1 MSDFGSVMVMVM
13 APSPAAVDPGQ
24 GMPHADAHATAE
36 SAHRAKPSRRT
47 LGVVSTTICGARIFD
62 GERSLGEGTV
72 VVDGDVITAVEPGD
86 REPAPGDVDGRGA
99 TLLPGLIDGHVHLR
113 GAGNLGQDL
122 RHGVTTVLDMFSAP
136 PQFTAML
143 RGRAT
148 RRDDEADLRSS
159 GLIAGAVDGWP
170 AVLLPPDPSGWRMP
184 GLSGPEDAE
193 EFVADRLRE
202 GSDYLKV
209 FVENAAS
216 RPTLT
221 PETVAAVCAAARSH
235 GLTTVAH
242 APTRWAFAT
251 ARQAGVDVLTHLP
264 LDGPLDDDGLGDL
277 TVVPTLTMMAA
288 LTDPDSQNAL
298 FADPRLTARLPAD
311 VVDALR
317 TGDRGGLPTSS
328 APGAAYEHAAENLR
342 RLVAAGARVVAG
354 TDANDVPGRPAAVLH
369 GASLHLELELLVQCG
384 MTPTDVLAAATS
396 RAADV
401 FALADRGRIAVGRRA
416 DLLLVDGDPTVD
428 VTDTR
433 ALRAVWRAGVQHDL
447 AHPVPVAGS

>member
-1 MSDFGSVMVMVM
+1 M
-13 APSPAAVDPGQ
+13 
-24 GMPHADAHATAE
+24 
-36 SAHRAKPSRRT
+36 
-47 LGVVSTTICGARIFD
+47 STTISGARIFD

-72 VVDGDVITAVEPGD
+72 VVDGDVITAVDLGSREPGAG
-86 REPAPGDVDGRGA
+86 EVDGRGA

-143 RGRAT
+143 RGRAA

-159 GLIAGAVDGWP
+159 GLMAGAVDGWP
-170 AVLLPPDPSGWRMP
+170 AVMLPPDPGGWRMP
-184 GLSGPEDAE
+184 GLSGPQDAE
-193 EFVADRLRE
+193 QYVADRVRE

-209 FVENAAS
+209 FVENAADVT
-216 RPTLT
+216 RPTLS
-221 PETVAAVCAAARSH
+221 PETVAAVCAAARSR

-251 ARQAGVDVLTHLP
+251 ARAAGVDVLTHLP

-288 LTDPDSQNAL
+288 LTDRGSQSAL

-328 APGAAYEHAAENLR
+328 APGAAYEHAAGNLR

-369 GASLHLELELLVQCG
+369 GASLHLELELLAHAG
-384 MTPTDVLAAATS
+384 MAPTDVLAAATS

-401 FALADRGRIAVGRRA
+401 FALADRGRIALGRRA
-416 DLLLVDGDPTVD
+416 DLLLVNGDPTVD

-433 ALRAVWRAGVQHDL
+433 ALRTVWRAGVPHDL
-447 AHPVPVAGS
+447 AHPAPVAGPDGTGPVRAGH